1 MSIVIGVVG
10 GGQLARMMIPAAE
23 ALGIELRVLAEQE
36 SSSARLAATAVGDYR
51 DWDTLHA
58 FAKDVDVLTFDHEH
72 VPTELL
78 HRLVHEGVA
87 VRPGPQALI
96 YAQDKALMR
105 ERLAELDVPLPRW
118 AVAETADQVI
128 SFLEAEGGVAIA
140 KTPRGG
146 YDGKGVRVITDASQV
161 DDWLEAGAV
170 LLEQKVAFRRELAQL
185 VARRPTGGMRV
196 FSLVHTVQEN
206 GVCAEVIA
214 PAPGA
219 DQALQSE
226 CARIAHTIADA
237 LDVVGILA
245 VEMFEGEDGF
255 LYVNELAMR
264 PHNSGHVFTE
274 GAVTSQFEQHLRA
287 VADWP
292 LGEVSLR
299 QEWAVMV
306 NLFGDA
312 GVERVYAALE
322 HSAEV
327 KVHAYGKQPRPGRK
341 AGHLVVCG
349 SDLEHVHQVARAAAR
364 AGEGES

>member
-1 MSIVIGVVG
+1 MIIGVVG

-23 ALGIELRVLAEQE
+23 ALGIEIRVLAEQE
-36 SSSARLAATAVGDYR
+36 GSSARLGATQVGDYR
-51 DWDTLHA
+51 DWDTLWS
-58 FAKDVDVLTFDHEH
+58 FAREVDVLTFDHEH

-78 HRLVHEGVA
+78 QRLEEEGTT
-87 VRPGPQALI
+87 VRPGSQALVF
-96 YAQDKALMR
+96 AQDKSLMR
-105 ERLAELDVPLPRW
+105 ERLSSLDVPLPRW
-118 AVAETADQVI
+118 VVAKSAEDVDAFVAI
-128 SFLEAEGGVAIA
+128 EGGEAIA

-146 YDGKGVRVITDASQV
+146 YDGKGVRVITSGADVAE
-161 DDWLEAGAV
+161 WLQAGPV

-196 FSLVHTVQEN
+196 FPLVQTIQEG
-206 GVCAEVIA
+206 GVCAEVVA

-219 DQALQSE
+219 SDALVSE
-226 CARIAHTIADA
+226 AARIAQTIAEA
-237 LDVVGILA
+237 LDVTGVLA
-245 VEMFEGEDGF
+245 VEMFENEEGE
-255 LYVNELAMR
+255 LVVNELAMR

-292 LGEVSLR
+292 LGDVSLR
-299 QEWAVMV
+299 NEWAVMV

-312 GVERVYAALE
+312 GEGRVYAALE
-322 HSAEV
+322 HSPEV
-327 KVHAYGKQPRPGRK
+327 RVHAYGKEPRPGRK

-364 AGEGES
+364 AGESEES